1 MTMFSKEQIASAQYT
16 IVPPATSNDGILV
29 IDTNGRNYSI
39 PLTTEN
45 SDYVTVMEWVAEGN
59 TIQEA

>member
-1 MTMFSKEQIASAQYT
+1 MFSKEQIASAQYT

-29 IDTNGRNYSI
+29 TDTNGRNYSI

-45 SDYVTVMEWVAEGN
+45 ADYVTVMDWVADGN
-59 TIQEA
+59 TIQDAD